1 MPPRPG
7 FGGIFGCTA
16 APACSGAIG
25 DIMSGLI
32 PQRFVEDLLQRTDL
46 AELIGSRITLKKA
59 GGNYKARC
67 PFHDEKTPS
76 FNVRP
81 DKGFYHCFGCG
92 AHGDAISFVREF
104 DGLGFTDAVEDL
116 ARRAGLEVPYD
127 ENAKQEMRQAKTLT
141 DALDYATQFY
151 RNALQGQ
158 QGEFA
163 RDYLQRRG
171 LDKTIIDQYQI
182 GFAPGTGTALY
193 DSASR
198 DIQGP
203 LIETGT
209 VSDRYG
215 PPRDLFRNRVMFPI
229 RNSRGRTIAFGGR
242 TLGDDKAKYINSPE
256 SDVFHKSR
264 EIYGLY
270 EARQALRQ
278 VDRLLVV
285 EGYMDVIALAQS
297 GIQFAVA
304 TLGTATNQDSL
315 SALLRQ
321 ARHIIFCFDGDA
333 AGFRAADRALDN
345 ALELLADGMHLQFL
359 MLPDGEDPD
368 SLVRQEGPEAFRK
381 RIDSATPLSRYLFN
395 RQSEGLDLTLPE
407 DRGELKAR
415 LEPLLRKMPRSTLRD
430 AMWHEMLRLCH
441 QNNWQDRRQWSG
453 KGGEQ
458 RKREER
464 IDVRLNKDTQLCLAL
479 LEAPDMASEIFEFSQ
494 TLRDLPNAK
503 DLSELI
509 LEKKAKSRTQVMMH
523 LATDSKAH
531 DRFYGIFDGIEHIPS
546 RASILA
552 DAQDTIR
559 PMDKTKLA
567 QRKLALMREG
577 KIDLANLTE
586 QERNEFKRQIT
597 LGDSEQN

>member
-1 MPPRPG
+1 
-7 FGGIFGCTA
+7 
-16 APACSGAIG
+16 
-25 DIMSGLI
+25 MSGLI
-32 PQRFVEDLLQRTDL
+32 PQRFVEDLLQRIDL

-104 DGLGFTDAVEDL
+104 DGLGFTDAVEEL

-127 ENAKQEMRQAKTLT
+127 ENAKQEMQQAKTLT
-141 DALDYATQFY
+141 DALDYASNFY
-151 RNALQGQ
+151 QGQLKGQ
-158 QGEFA
+158 QGAFA
-163 RDYLQRRG
+163 KDYLTQRG
-171 LDKTIIDQYQI
+171 LDQDIIDQYKI
-182 GFAPGTGTALY
+182 GFAPGTGTALF
-193 DSASR
+193 DSASK
-198 DIQGP
+198 DLQGP

-215 PPRDLFRNRVMFPI
+215 RPRDLFRNRVMFPI

-270 EARQALRQ
+270 EAKQALKQ

-285 EGYMDVIALAQS
+285 EGYMDVIALAQN
-297 GIQFAVA
+297 GIHFAVA

-315 SALLRQ
+315 SALLKQ
-321 ARHIIFCFDGDA
+321 ARHIIFCFDGDS

-345 ALELLADGMHLQFL
+345 ALELLGDGMHLQFL

-368 SLVRQEGPEAFRK
+368 TLVRQEGPEAFK
-381 RIDSATPLSRYLFN
+381 ERIDSATPLSRYLFN

-415 LEPLLRKMPRSTLRD
+415 VEPLLKKMPRSTLRD
-430 AMWHEMLRLCH
+430 AMWHEMLRLCRN
-441 QNNWQDRRQWSG
+441 QQSTWQDRSQWKKG
-453 KGGEQ
+453 KGAQQ
-458 RKREER
+458 RTQEER
-464 IDVRLNKDTQLCLAL
+464 IDVRLSKDTQLCLAL
-479 LEAPDMASEIFEFSQ
+479 LEAPDMAREI
-494 TLRDLPNAK
+494 D
-503 DLSELI
+503 ELCRSGRELKQAGQFAAWI
-509 LEKKAKSRTQVMMH
+509 LEQGVTDRKTLVSR
-523 LATDSKAH
+523 LAMNSAART
-531 DRFYGIFDGIEHIPS
+531 RFYGLFDGIEHVPA
-546 RASILA
+546 REQTLA
-552 DAQDTIR
+552 GAREMLNPNQEVAR
-559 PMDKTKLA
+559 KQRLA
-567 QRKLALMREG
+567 ALLSQKRNLS
-577 KIDLANLTE
+577 DLTDE
-586 QERNEFKRQIT
+586 ERQELKA
-597 LGDSEQN
+597 LSGQND